1 MESTSQ
7 NQLFTAYWTGYQK
20 SINTLDTTPS
30 GVDQVILAF
39 FGPLDNKVEITFIT
53 SIYSAE
59 QLKSWIKVVKKK
71 GIKVIASLLDTPQ
84 THWNT
89 VDMEQFSKSLS
100 TLIEEWGFD
109 GIDIDAES
117 GMPSSQYVS
126 SFISLIKTCRS
137 LLPEGATLSYTC
149 YLGLESYD
157 GEILKETIDLID
169 TVQLMAYGD
178 DFDSM
183 VALFNNYNQIVP
195 AEKLIIGVKAGTT
208 PLQEV
213 VKLTEWNSAKK
224 GGMMLWNL
232 PLDTIRYSN
241 KPRWSYFQAIL
252 NNIKRGD
259 KNHYNNVRRT
269 WWFV

>member
-20 SINTLDTTPS
+20 SINTLDTTPL

-53 SIYSAE
+53 SLYSAE
-59 QLKSWIKVVKKK
+59 QLKTWIKIVKSK
-71 GIKVIASLLDTPQ
+71 GIKVIASLLDTPE

-89 VDMEQFSKSLS
+89 VDMAQFSKSLS

-117 GMPSSQYVS
+117 GMPSSQYIS
-126 SFISLIKTCRS
+126 SFVSLIKTCRS
-137 LLPEGATLSYTC
+137 LLPESAPLSYTC

-178 DFDSM
+178 DFNSM
-183 VALFNNYNQIVP
+183 IGLFNNYNQLVP
-195 AEKLIIGVKAGTT
+195 ADKLVIGVKAGTT

-232 PLDTIRYSN
+232 PLDTISYSN

-252 NNIKRGD
+252 DNIKRSD
-259 KNHYNNVRRT
+259 KNHNNVKRT
-269 WWFV
+269 WWFI